1 MLCNSASGGI
11 MNNMT
16 VLELVEGIKARKFTA
31 CDVVKHYI
39 EVVEKSKDYN
49 AVIEVFSDALD
60 RAKAIDEKI
69 ANGEEVG
76 KLAGVPVAIAD
87 NIVIEGKKASAASNF
102 LADFVS
108 PYSATVVKKLLA
120 EDAIPFIRTNM
131 DEFAVG
137 SSSEY
142 SLYGAVKNAVDS
154 SRVAGGCQGGAA
166 VAVALD
172 MCPVAIASDT
182 GGSLREPASFNGVVA
197 IKPSTGTV
205 SRFGLI
211 ASSFDQIAPIT
222 KNVSDNEYVL
232 KVIAGKDY
240 HDGISI
246 NNKFEA
252 KELPATIKLGL
263 IKEALTDEKF
273 SNVVDS
279 LKAEGVEFVEVSVPH
294 FDKALACYYII
305 ASAVTTSNLAKFDGI
320 KSSRRSNNITD
331 LESVYVNS
339 RSEGFGIEAKR
350 RIILGNFVLSGENL
364 PAYYNQA
371 RKVQNIITS
380 EFVSALNECDAIMM
394 PTTLGEAFKLGEKVN
409 DPVAMYK
416 EDLFTVPASITG
428 LPAITVPV
436 AVEGLPIGV
445 QFCGAMLEEDK
456 LYKIAQKF
464 EDLQRR
470 AK

>member
-1 MLCNSASGGI
+1 MK
-11 MNNMT
+11 NMT
-16 VLELVEGIKARKFTA
+16 VLELVEGIKAKKFSAT
-31 CDVVKHYI
+31 DVVKHYI
-39 EVVEKSKDYN
+39 EVVENNKDYN
-49 AVIEVFSDALD
+49 AVIEVYSDVLD

-69 ANGEEVG
+69 ANGEKVG
-76 KLAGVPVAIAD
+76 KLAGVPVAISD
-87 NIVIEGKKASAASNF
+87 NIVVEGKKTSAASNF
-102 LADFVS
+102 LADFVA

-120 EDAIPFIRTNM
+120 EDAIPFVRTNM

-142 SLYGAVKNAVDS
+142 SIYGACKNAIDNT
-154 SRVAGGCQGGAA
+154 RVAGGCQGGAA

-182 GGSLREPASFNGVVA
+182 GGSLREPASFNGVVG
-197 IKPSTGTV
+197 IKPSIGTV

-222 KNVSDNEYVL
+222 KTVSDNEYVL

-240 HDGISI
+240 HDGISVD
-246 NNKFEA
+246 NKFESVEV
-252 KELPATIKLGL
+252 KDTIKLGL
-263 IKEALTDEKF
+263 IKEAVVSEKF
-273 SNVVDS
+273 NNVVED
-279 LKAEGVEFVEVSVPH
+279 LKASGVEFVEVSVPH

-320 KSSRRSNNITD
+320 KSSKRSENITD

-339 RSEGFGIEAKR
+339 RSEGFGIESKR

-364 PAYYNQA
+364 SAYYNQA
-371 RKVQNIITS
+371 RKVQNIITN
-380 EFVSALNECDAIMM
+380 EFNEALKECDAIML
-394 PTTLGEAFKLGEKVN
+394 PTTLAEAFKLGEKVN

-416 EDLFTVPASITG
+416 EDMFTVPASITG

-436 AVEGLPIGV
+436 DTEDLPIGV
-445 QFCGAMLEEDK
+445 QFYTGLYEEEK
-456 LYKIAQKF
+456 LYMIAQKF

-470 AK
+470 VK